1 MKHLTMKFLEV
12 TFFAV
17 AFVICKEV
25 GTKPQYFYPGYPFL
39 QQQPVV
45 VQRDNC
51 GWLGCVDQTI
61 VSIGSSVISGVNG
74 TLLGIGSAATG
85 IANGT
90 SALVT
95 GAAIPPAAAPAP
107 PAPPVT
113 RALVPFA
120 IPVAALPIPRRVP
133 FTPLMTLLPMLTIVW
148 STHPNHPQLSRCT
161 TTGCCWRKG

>member
-45 VQRDNC
+45 VQRDDC
-51 GWLGCVDQTI
+51 GWLGCVDQT
-61 VSIGSSVISGVNG
+61 IGSSVISGVNG
-74 TLLGIGSAATG
+74 TFLGIGSAATG

-95 GAAIPPAAAPAP
+95 GGAVGAGAAAGGIA
-107 PAPPVT
+107 ASGGNAIGNGLQT
-113 RALVPFA
+113 IGETIGGNRARLCYTNHYSPNS
-120 IPVAALPIPRRVP
+120 PIMRI
-133 FTPLMTLLPMLTIVW
+133 LTY
-148 STHPNHPQLSRCT
+148 C
-161 TTGCCWRKG
+161 